1 MMRALAGA
9 FEDFG
14 PVRTRSLERS
24 LATESPQPGER
35 EGLAPRMQEHSGEY
49 V

>member
-14 PVRTRSLERS
+14 PVRV
-24 LATESPQPGER
+24 LATESLQPGSAR
-35 EGLAPRMQEHSGEY
+35 GLPLPWNKYITH
-49 V
+49 